1 MYYFSDKSINQI
13 YKYYY
18 SNPQGRIRSLDEA
31 KADCKSKHSELI
43 GFHELIEN
51 EQLRKRC

>member
-1 MYYFSDKSINQI
+1 MYYFSDKSINKI